1 MVRLSKLELRVME
14 AFWTA
19 GSGSIRDIQQT
30 FPAKARPA
38 YTTVQTIV
46 YRLEAKK
53 ALRRAKKISNADIFE
68 PQITRSAAHRR
79 LVEDFLALFG
89 GQTQPVMA
97 HLIQSGRLTLE
108 DIQDAE
114 RTLRLSLEETA
125 KMISGLLNHLWQS
138 TVCAGI
144 AGLLTLLLRHHSAR
158 IRYGLWFAA
167 SVKFL
172 VPFFLLVTLGR
183 RWRQRMVPLNC

>member
-14 AFWTA
+14 AFWAA
-19 GSGSIRDIQQT
+19 GSGSIREIQQT

-79 LVEDFLALFG
+79 LVEDFLTLFG

-97 HLIQSGRLTLE
+97 HLIQSGKLTLE
-108 DIQDAE
+108 DIQEAE
-114 RTLRLSLEETA
+114 RTLRSLSER
-125 KMISGLLNHLWQS
+125 KQ
-138 TVCAGI
+138 
-144 AGLLTLLLRHHSAR
+144 
-158 IRYGLWFAA
+158 
-167 SVKFL
+167 
-172 VPFFLLVTLGR
+172 P
-183 RWRQRMVPLNC
+183 Q

>member
-19 GSGSIRDIQQT
+19 GPGSIRDIQQT
-30 FPAKARPA
+30 FPAKTRPA
-38 YTTVQTIV
+38 YTTVQTVV

-89 GQTQPVMA
+89 GKTQPVMA

-114 RTLRLSLEETA
+114 RTLRTLS
-125 KMISGLLNHLWQS
+125 
-138 TVCAGI
+138 
-144 AGLLTLLLRHHSAR
+144 
-158 IRYGLWFAA
+158 
-167 SVKFL
+167 
-172 VPFFLLVTLGR
+172 
-183 RWRQRMVPLNC
+183 QRKQPK